1 MDLIKQ
7 DREVNDIPSD
17 GFSKVLFHSN
27 DQMVIATSW
36 DSSVSF
42 YNSSSLELTSRLSLN
57 AALLDCAVTEENSI
71 VVAGLDRHVTHLSI
85 ERGEQKTLGDHDD
98 AVRCL
103 RYSSRLGLVVSGSWD
118 RTVRTWDLRS
128 ATHWTGT
135 AAVGGKVYAMALC
148 DSLGYLVLS
157 TDRTDLAMY
166 DLRNMSEPIM
176 RKESPLKYQTRCIE
190 VNPNGQSYTVGS
202 IEGRVAI
209 EYFNSSPEV
218 QAKAYAFKCH
228 RKEDM
233 GSVIV
238 YPVNTISYNSL
249 TGNFVTGGSDSFV
262 NLWDGENKKRIWKL
276 KQYPSAIASL
286 AFGGEGRHLAIAC
299 SYMYEE
305 GDIPN
310 QPPVKLFI
318 KDL

>member
-1 MDLIKQ
+1 MKVTNEALNNPKMLKLYSWEDLFKQ
-7 DREVNDIPSD
+7 RI
-17 GFSKVLFHSN
+17 
-27 DQMVIATSW
+27 
-36 DSSVSF
+36 
-42 YNSSSLELTSRLSLN
+42 
-57 AALLDCAVTEENSI
+57 C
-71 VVAGLDRHVTHLSI
+71 
-85 ERGEQKTLGDHDD
+85 
-98 AVRCL
+98 
-103 RYSSRLGLVVSGSWD
+103 
-118 RTVRTWDLRS
+118 
-128 ATHWTGT
+128 
-135 AAVGGKVYAMALC
+135 
-148 DSLGYLVLS
+148 
-157 TDRTDLAMY
+157 
-166 DLRNMSEPIM
+166 
-176 RKESPLKYQTRCIE
+176 
-190 VNPNGQSYTVGS
+190 
-202 IEGRVAI
+202 
-209 EYFNSSPEV
+209 